1 MRISDLHFIDETELA
16 YSAITPCLFKD
27 KTEENADEYNN
38 FVRTLIKNA
47 SDTDDFVTCYL
58 NEAAALKY
66 NYYKSKCYQ
75 IMLNIYDK
83 NRARDYC
90 YKMIARRSRTT
101 ISDAASIKIG
111 NKNTIMYFPTLS
123 QRTFTHYKVL
133 EKKDFYAYN
142 LMDYI
147 STFEGTKLN
156 IYRQDKGKDNKID
169 KVLDNGKYSVYS
181 YDGIIALV
189 KEV

>member
-1 MRISDLHFIDETELA
+1 
-16 YSAITPCLFKD
+16 
-27 KTEENADEYNN
+27 
-38 FVRTLIKNA
+38 
-47 SDTDDFVTCYL
+47 
-58 NEAAALKY
+58 
-66 NYYKSKCYQ
+66 
-75 IMLNIYDK
+75 
-83 NRARDYC
+83 
-90 YKMIARRSRTT
+90 
-101 ISDAASIKIG
+101 
-111 NKNTIMYFPTLS
+111 MYFPTLS

-156 IYRQDKGKDNKID
+156 IYRHDKGKDNKID